1 MTDLFKQAVDTASK
15 LPDEQQDSIAALIFS
30 AINGKRPLGLARGL
44 GEVAD
49 DFNEP
54 MPDDEL
60 ALWYEDQ
67 EGDPL
72 SS

>member
-1 MTDLFKQAVDTASK
+1 MTDLFKQAVDTVSK
-15 LPDEQQDSIAALIFS
+15 LPDNQQNSIAALMLS
-30 AINGKRPLGLARGL
+30 TVKGKRPLGLARGL
-44 GEVAD
+44 GHVPD

-54 MPDDEL
+54 LPDDEL
-60 ALWYEDQ
+60 ALWYEEQ